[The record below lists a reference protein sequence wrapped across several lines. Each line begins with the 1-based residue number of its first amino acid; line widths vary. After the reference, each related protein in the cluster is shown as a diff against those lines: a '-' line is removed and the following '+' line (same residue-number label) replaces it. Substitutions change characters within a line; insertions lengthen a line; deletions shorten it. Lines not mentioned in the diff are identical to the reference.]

1 MSPPIAELSFTVSQ
15 YTFMVKKSNT
25 DIVSKEIKKIKDI
38 KFQLLSKPFRLEVL
52 KQLNQKFSLATYVIS

>member
-1 MSPPIAELSFTVSQ
+1 
-15 YTFMVKKSNT
+15 MVKKSNT